1 MAERGAE
8 ASFFEKQLAESAPAW
23 LNRAT
28 VEHRSGATTYPIID
42 SPAALAWIAQQAAL
56 EVHVPQWRFAD
67 EPLAREQSRQSRA
80 RLPVWC
86 SISIP
91 VQTSR

>member
-67 EPLAREQSRQSRA
+67 QR
-80 RLPVWC
+80 
-86 SISIP
+86 
-91 VQTSR
+91 